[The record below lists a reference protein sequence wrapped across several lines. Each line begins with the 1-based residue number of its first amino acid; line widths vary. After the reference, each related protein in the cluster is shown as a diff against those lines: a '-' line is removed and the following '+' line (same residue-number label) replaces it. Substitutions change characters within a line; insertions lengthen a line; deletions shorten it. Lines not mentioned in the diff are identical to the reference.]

1 MEAKNVMASTEIA
14 SVLWQSNPTAGY
26 SNRPE
31 LGWSQFGLKHR
42 VVGGLTYKHEWND
55 FTGTTVG
62 VFLEVAQGN
71 SFVGA
76 GGNRYSFIVAG
87 DVNGD
92 GYSGNDLMYI
102 PENQGDITLVDY
114 VDGSGN
120 TVTAAEQWTALNSFI
135 EQDSYLSDNRG
146 SIAERYA
153 LVNPW
158 YWNMDLRIL
167 QDFNLMAGEQ
177 KHTFQLSVDILN
189 FGNLLSSSW
198 GVRQVANSAVTT
210 PLALAGFD
218 GSGEPQ
224 YTYSVGV
231 GETFQDDPSLFSRW
245 QMQIGIRYMF
255 N

>member
-1 MEAKNVMASTEIA
+1 MASTEIA

-42 VVGGLTYKHEWND
+42 IVGGLTYKHDWSD

-71 SFVGA
+71 SFLGA

-87 DVNGD
+87 DLNGD

-102 PENQGDITLVDY
+102 PDNQNDINLVDY
-114 VDGSGN
+114 VDENGN
-120 TVTAAEQWTALNSFI
+120 TVTAAQQWTALNSFI

-158 YWNMDLRIL
+158 YWNMDVRIM
-167 QDFNLMAGEQ
+167 QDFNIMAGGQ

-189 FGNLLSSSW
+189 IGNLLNSDW

-210 PLALAGFD
+210 PLTLVDFD
-218 GSGEPQ
+218 GNGEPE
-224 YTYSVGV
+224 YNYRIGV
-231 GETFQDDPSLFSRW
+231 GETFRDDPSLFSRW